1 MMNYEL
7 GEVVL
12 LTFPQTDLRATSKRP
27 ALVLFDGGDVDL
39 VVSRITSQPQIGKT
53 EYKIV
58 NWQKAGLL
66 FESWVRVGKI
76 ATLDKSLI
84 DRK

>member
-1 MMNYEL
+1 M
-7 GEVVL
+7 
-12 LTFPQTDLRATSKRP
+12 
-27 ALVLFDGGDVDL
+27 
-39 VVSRITSQPQIGKT
+39 TSQPQIGKT

-84 DRK
+84 DRKLGVLVKDEIKKI